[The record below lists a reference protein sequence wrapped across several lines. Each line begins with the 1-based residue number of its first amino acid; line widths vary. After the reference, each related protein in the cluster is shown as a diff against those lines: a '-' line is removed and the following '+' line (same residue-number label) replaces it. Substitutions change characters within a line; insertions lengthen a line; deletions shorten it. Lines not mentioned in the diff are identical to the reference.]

1 MNRTIL
7 FLSLFPCLLMSCSM
21 KEGLSLV
28 EPVSARIVQSD
39 FTVENNQ
46 IVLTTSREDAL
57 LRGISDTRYEQVS
70 DMVSR
75 LNERITAFLEE
86 YERAHES
93 RSLPVY
99 MAHGYL
105 YSTTYGGSDH
115 AGPVQVGYGDSF
127 TVFADYSGS
136 NYLFGGQHTLKIE
149 WLYGNRE
156 FDQEGDGATQYYFN
170 NEQGPVDL
178 YYSYRCDI
186 YTNSQC
192 FWIIFGYFA
201 E

>member
-1 MNRTIL
+1 MIKPVL
-7 FLSLFPCLLMSCSM
+7 FFPFLLSLFLCMSCST
-21 KEGLSLV
+21 KDDLSPN
-28 EPVSARIVQSD
+28 ERSD
-39 FTVENNQ
+39 PRFNSSDYVVENNL
-46 IVLTTSREDAL
+46 IAAYLT
-57 LRGISDTRYEQVS
+57 
-70 DMVSR
+70 
-75 LNERITAFLEE
+75 E
-86 YERAHES
+86 YERTHES

-105 YSTTYGGSDH
+105 YSSTIGGSDH
-115 AGPVQVGYGDSF
+115 AGPIQVGYGDSF

-136 NYLFGGQHTLKIE
+136 NYLFGGRHTLKIE

-178 YYSYRCDI
+178 YYSYLCDI

>member
-1 MNRTIL
+1 
-7 FLSLFPCLLMSCSM
+7 MSCST
-21 KEGLSLV
+21 KDDLSPN
-28 EPVSARIVQSD
+28 ERSD
-39 FTVENNQ
+39 PRFNSSDYVVENNL
-46 IVLTTSREDAL
+46 IALAINKDDAIK
-57 LRGISDTRYEQVS
+57 RGISEAQYEQAS
-70 DMVSR
+70 DRVSR
-75 LNERITAFLEE
+75 LNNLIAAYLTE
-86 YERAHES
+86 YERTHES

-105 YSTTYGGSDH
+105 YSSTIGGSDH
-115 AGPVQVGYGDSF
+115 AGPIQVGYGDSF

-136 NYLFGGQHTLKIE
+136 NYLFGGRHTLKIE

-178 YYSYRCDI
+178 YYSYLCDI